1 MNKESVVIA
10 GECLRF
16 IMLLQMHSNVDEL
29 QKGFMSL
36 FLESVLVVFSKTSD
50 AVSQVPFISRPVN
63 FAFEFFCSLLRAV
76 RKLQLLLLF
85 YGSIPGSPRVKK
97 CSCAACFPSSSVAFF
112 SCSL

>member
-16 IMLLQMHSNVDEL
+16 IMLLQMNSNVDEL

-50 AVSQVPFISRPVN
+50 GVSQVPFISRPVN
-63 FAFEFFCSLLRAV
+63 SALEICYSFLRAV
-76 RKLQLLLLF
+76 RKLQLLAFLW
-85 YGSIPGSPRVKK
+85 INTRK
-97 CSCAACFPSSSVAFF
+97 SSS
-112 SCSL
+112 

>member
-1 MNKESVVIA
+1 MVIA

-50 AVSQVPFISRPVN
+50 GVSQVPFCIRN
-63 FAFEFFCSLLRAV
+63 
-76 RKLQLLLLF
+76 LLLPLK
-85 YGSIPGSPRVKK
+85 GSS
-97 CSCAACFPSSSVAFF
+97 
-112 SCSL
+112 